1 MGQAKMANQIKRAH
15 VKWVENY
22 KFAGTSNSGK
32 SIIMDGS
39 ADMGG
44 GTAVTPGEL
53 IFLALG
59 GCTGIDV
66 VSILNKM
73 RVPFRDLK
81 IEIEGES
88 VDSYPKIYKW
98 VKITYIIIGVADKD
112 KARQAVALSQEKYC
126 SVSAIVRQST
136 TLTHEIIF
144 ED

>member
-1 MGQAKMANQIKRAH
+1 MADQIKHAR
-15 VKWVENY
+15 VKWIENL

-32 SIIMDGS
+32 SIIMDAS

-44 GTAVTPGEL
+44 GSAVTPGEL
-53 IFLALG
+53 VFLALG

-81 IEIEGES
+81 IDIEGEP
-88 VDSYPKIYKW
+88 VDTYPKTYKW
-98 VKITYIIIGVADKD
+98 IKITYRIFGVADKE

-126 SVSAIVRQST
+126 SVSAIVKQST
-136 TLTHEIIF
+136 ELTHEIIF
-144 ED
+144 EE

>member
-1 MGQAKMANQIKRAH
+1 MAEKIKRAQ
-15 VKWVENY
+15 VKWIENY

-44 GTAVTPGEL
+44 GSAVTPGEL
-53 IFLALG
+53 VFLALG

-66 VSILNKM
+66 VSILTKM

-81 IEIEGES
+81 IEIEGEP
-88 VDSYPKIYKW
+88 VDTHPKTYKW
-98 VKITYIIIGVADKD
+98 IKIIYRIIGVADKD
-112 KARQAVALSQEKYC
+112 KARQAVALSQDKYC

-136 TLTHEIIF
+136 EMTHEIVF

>member
-1 MGQAKMANQIKRAH
+1 MADQIKRAQ
-15 VKWVENY
+15 VKWIENY

-32 SIIMDGS
+32 SIMMDAS

-44 GTAVTPGEL
+44 GSAVTPGEL

-66 VSILNKM
+66 VNILTKM

-81 IEIEGES
+81 IEIEGEP
-88 VDSYPKIYKW
+88 VDTYPKTYKW
-98 VKITYIIIGVADKD
+98 IKVTYRIIGVADEE
-112 KARQAVALSQEKYC
+112 KARQAVALSQDKYC

-136 TLTHEIIF
+136 KLTHEIVF
-144 ED
+144 EE

>member
-1 MGQAKMANQIKRAH
+1 MTNQIKHAQ
-15 VKWVENY
+15 VKWIDNY
-22 KFAGTSNSGK
+22 RFAGISNSGK

-44 GTAVTPGEL
+44 GSAVTPGEL
-53 IFLALG
+53 VFLALG

-81 IEIEGES
+81 IEIEGEP
-88 VDSYPKIYKW
+88 VDSHPKTYKW
-98 VKITYIIIGVADKD
+98 VKLTYHIIGVADKD
-112 KARQAVALSQEKYC
+112 KARQAVALSQDKYC

-136 TLTHEIIF
+136 ALTHEIVF

>member
-1 MGQAKMANQIKRAH
+1 MADQIKRAQ
-15 VKWVENY
+15 VKWIENY

-44 GTAVTPGEL
+44 GSAVTPGEL

-81 IEIEGES
+81 IEIEGEP
-88 VDSYPKIYKW
+88 VDTHPKTYRWIKIVYRIY
-98 VKITYIIIGVADKD
+98 GVADKE
-112 KARQAVALSQEKYC
+112 KARQAVGLSQDKYC

-136 TLTHEIIF
+136 ELTHEIIF

>member
-1 MGQAKMANQIKRAH
+1 MANQIKRAQ

-22 KFAGTSNSGK
+22 KFAGISNSGK
-32 SIIMDGS
+32 SIIMDGP

-44 GTAVTPGEL
+44 GSAVTPGEL

-81 IEIEGES
+81 IEIEGEP
-88 VDSYPKIYKW
+88 VDTHPKTYRWIKVIYR
-98 VKITYIIIGVADKD
+98 IYGVADKE
-112 KARQAVALSQEKYC
+112 KARQAVALSQDKYC
-126 SVSAIVRQST
+126 SVSAIVRHST
-136 TLTHEIIF
+136 ELTHEIIF

>member
-1 MGQAKMANQIKRAH
+1 MSEQVKRAH

-44 GTAVTPGEL
+44 GSAVTPGEL

-81 IEIEGES
+81 IEIEGVP
-88 VDSYPKIYKW
+88 VDTHPKTYRWIKIIYR
-98 VKITYIIIGVADKD
+98 IYGVADKE
-112 KARQAVALSQEKYC
+112 KARQAVSLSQDKYC

-136 TLTHEIIF
+136 ELTHEIIF

>member
-1 MGQAKMANQIKRAH
+1 MSDQIKHAQ
-15 VKWVENY
+15 VKWIENH

-32 SIIMDGS
+32 SIIMDAS

-44 GTAVTPGEL
+44 GSAVTPGEL
-53 IFLALG
+53 VFLALG

-81 IEIEGES
+81 IDIEGEP
-88 VDSYPKIYKW
+88 VETHPKTYKW
-98 VKITYIIIGVADKD
+98 IKITYRIFGAADKD
-112 KARQAVALSQEKYC
+112 KASQAVALSQDKYC
-126 SVSAIVRQST
+126 SVSAIIKPST
-136 TLTHEIIF
+136 NLTHEIVF

>member
-1 MGQAKMANQIKRAH
+1 MADQTKRAQ

-39 ADMGG
+39 AEMGG
-44 GTAVTPGEL
+44 GSAVTPGEL
-53 IFLALG
+53 VFLALG

-73 RVPFRDLK
+73 HVPFRDLK
-81 IEIEGES
+81 IEIEGEP
-88 VDSYPKIYKW
+88 VDAYPKTYKW
-98 VKITYIIIGVADKD
+98 IKITYRIFGVADRD
-112 KARQAVALSQEKYC
+112 KSRQAVALSQDKYC
-126 SVSAIVRQST
+126 SVAAIVRQST
-136 TLTHEIIF
+136 ELTHEIIF